1 MSKLSVF
8 VKSTIIATVIALAF
22 SSVALTNV
30 FAKSPSRKPVAPAA
44 TTAQVS
50 AKSIQQSWKDEL
62 AWLNFDNTVLARIDR
77 ALDGVVVRFDKIFRS
92 KRADERLAGRM
103 DAVLKETQ
111 SLLSQAQSIVKA
123 HAGFDA
129 SGNVTDQ
136 TQAMKSVASLGAILN
151 QLRGTLIYQLEHV
164 L

>member
-8 VKSTIIATVIALAF
+8 VKGTVIATVIVLAF
-22 SSVALTNV
+22 SSVALTNA
-30 FAKSPSRKPVAPAA
+30 FAKSPAHKAPAA
-44 TTAQVS
+44 AATTSQVS
-50 AKSIQQSWKDEL
+50 AKSIQLSWKDEL
-62 AWLNFDNTVLARIDR
+62 AWLNFDNTILARVDR
-77 ALDGVVVRFDKIFRS
+77 ALDGIVVRFDKIFRS
-92 KRADERLAGRM
+92 KRAEDRLSGRM
-103 DAVLKETQ
+103 DLVLKETQ

-136 TQAMKSVASLGAILN
+136 AQALKSVETLGAILN